1 MMRPLAAALVL
12 FAIMGLAVPA
22 LPAAA
27 AERLHL
33 APALVDKI
41 GALCPDCVATGV
53 VACGDADVLTGP
65 KYYSHAFLGS
75 PRRAYLMSW
84 PMGDKDMRHL
94 SETLPRDAAQAAIA
108 DRFSTVTLLAIEE
121 DGTVRHLG
129 SPTAEVQLPEKLHA
143 CLADPAKPWGCCVA
157 GCGEEE
163 CCEKSL
169 GSHRISLRWP
179 DDGAERLG
187 FRWSRNGSS
196 MLSRRSDTAPRT
208 DYFCLVWNA
217 LRLD

>member
-1 MMRPLAAALVL
+1 ML
-12 FAIMGLAVPA
+12 FAIMGLLTLARPA
-22 LPAAA
+22 LA

-33 APALVDKI
+33 APALVERI
-41 GALCPDCVATGV
+41 GALCPDCVTTGV
-53 VACGDADVLTGP
+53 IACGDADVLTGP
-65 KYYSHAFLGS
+65 KYYKHAFLGT

-84 PMGDKDMRHL
+84 PMGDEDMRQL
-94 SETLPRDAAQAAIA
+94 SQTLPHDAAQAAIA
-108 DRFSTVTLLAIEE
+108 DRFRAVTLLAIEA
-121 DGTVRHLG
+121 DGAVRSLG
-129 SPTAEVQLPEKLHA
+129 SPTAEVLLPEKLHA

-157 GCGEEE
+157 GCGQEE

-179 DDGAERLG
+179 DDGAERLS

-196 MLSRRSDTAPRT
+196 MLLRRADGVPKT